1 MTADRDPGDLLRDL
15 APQVLGALL
24 RRFGH
29 FDLCEDATQEALL
42 AAAMQWPRDGTPDN
56 PRGWLITVAA
66 RRLMDAA
73 RSEQS
78 RRRREDH
85 VAVAT
90 PQSELLS
97 PAADADPGQDRDDS
111 LVLLFGC
118 CHPALSAP
126 SQIALTL
133 RAVGGLST
141 AQIAAAFLVPE
152 ATMAQRISRAKQAI
166 KASGVPLAVPPATG
180 PAGLGPAG
188 EADRGERLRAVLH
201 VLYLI
206 FNEGYAA
213 THSDQLTRP
222 DLSGEAIRL
231 ARWLHRL
238 LPDDGEV
245 TGLLALMLLTEAR
258 RPARTSPDGELVPL
272 AEQQRGRW
280 DRALIAEGVELVTG
294 ALAASGQAASGQGA
308 SGQGSRGP
316 SVGPYQLQAAIAAV
330 HDEAKDVDA
339 TDWPQIL
346 ALYDL
351 LDRVAPNPVS
361 SLSRVVAVARV
372 HGPAAGLDAL
382 AALQDDR
389 RMAGYHRLLATR
401 AHLLGLDGQHGPA
414 AATYREAARR
424 ATSLPERRYLSRMAA
439 DQAARA
445 AG

>member
-1 MTADRDPGDLLRDL
+1 MTTDQDPGDLLREL

-42 AAAMQWPRDGTPDN
+42 AAALQWPREGIPEN
-56 PRGWLITVAA
+56 PRGWLITVGA

-78 RRRREDH
+78 RRRREDQ

-97 PAADADPGQDRDDS
+97 PAADADPGRDRDDS
-111 LVLLFGC
+111 LALLFGC

-133 RAVGGLST
+133 RAVGGLTT

-166 KASGVPLAVPPATG
+166 KASGVPLSVP
-180 PAGLGPAG
+180 
-188 EADRGERLRAVLH
+188 ADEPERGERLRAVLH

-206 FNEGYAA
+206 FNEGYSA
-213 THSDQLTRP
+213 THSDELTRP
-222 DLSGEAIRL
+222 DLSAEAIRL

-238 LPDDGEV
+238 LPGDGEV
-245 TGLLALMLLTEAR
+245 AGLLALMLLTEAR
-258 RPARTSPDGELVPL
+258 RPARTSPGGELVPL
-272 AEQQRGRW
+272 AEQQRSRW
-280 DRALIAEGVELVTG
+280 DRALIAEGVELITG
-294 ALAASGQAASGQGA
+294 ALAAGTPAAGA
-308 SGQGSRGP
+308 RAAGP
-316 SVGPYQLQAAIAAV
+316 AAGPYQLQAAIAAV
-330 HDEAKDVDA
+330 HDEAENVDA

-372 HGPAAGLDAL
+372 HGPEAGLGAL
-382 AALQDDR
+382 DELESDR

-401 AHLLGLDGQHGPA
+401 AHLLGLAGQHGPA
-414 AATYREAARR
+414 AAAYRDAARR
-424 ATSLPERRYLSRMAA
+424 ATSVPERRYLSRMAA

-445 AG
+445 AGQA

>member
-1 MTADRDPGDLLRDL
+1 MTTDQDPGDLLREL

-42 AAAMQWPRDGTPDN
+42 AAALQWPREGIPDN
-56 PRGWLITVAA
+56 PRGWLITVGA

-78 RRRREDH
+78 RRRREDQ

-97 PAADADPGQDRDDS
+97 PAADADPGRDRDDS
-111 LVLLFGC
+111 LALLFGC

-133 RAVGGLST
+133 RAVGGLTT

-166 KASGVPLAVPPATG
+166 KASGVPLALPFATG
-180 PAGLGPAG
+180 PAGEAG
-188 EADRGERLRAVLH
+188 RGERLPAVLH

-206 FNEGYAA
+206 FNEGYTA
-213 THSDQLTRP
+213 THSEELTRP
-222 DLSGEAIRL
+222 DLSAEAIRL
-231 ARWLHRL
+231 TRWLRRL
-238 LPDDGEV
+238 LPGDGEV

-272 AEQQRGRW
+272 AEQQRSRW
-280 DRALIAEGVELVTG
+280 DRALIAEGVELITG
-294 ALAASGQAASGQGA
+294 ALAAGARAAA
-308 SGQGSRGP
+308 GP
-316 SVGPYQLQAAIAAV
+316 AAGPYQLQAAIAAV
-330 HDEAKDVDA
+330 HDEAEDVDA

-372 HGPAAGLDAL
+372 HGPAAGLGALDAL
-382 AALQDDR
+382 GSDR

-401 AHLLGLDGQHGPA
+401 AHLLGLAGQHGPA
-414 AATYREAARR
+414 AAAYRDAARR
-424 ATSLPERRYLSRMAA
+424 ATSVPERRYLSRMAA

-445 AG
+445 AE

>member
-1 MTADRDPGDLLRDL
+1 MPEPVHRDPGDLLREL

-24 RRFGH
+24 RRFGQ

-42 AAAMQWPRDGTPDN
+42 AAALQWPRDGTPGN

-73 RSEQS
+73 RSDQS
-78 RRRREDH
+78 RRRREDQ
-85 VAVAT
+85 VALAT

-97 PAADADPGQDRDDS
+97 PPADADPGQDRDDS
-111 LVLLFGC
+111 LALLFGC

-133 RAVGGLST
+133 RAVGGLTT

-152 ATMAQRISRAKQAI
+152 ATMAQRISRAKQTI
-166 KASGVPLAVPPATG
+166 KASGVPLAVP
-180 PAGLGPAG
+180 AGGT
-188 EADRGERLRAVLH
+188 ERGDRLRAVLH

-206 FNEGYAA
+206 FNEGYTA
-213 THSDQLTRP
+213 THGDELTRP
-222 DLSGEAIRL
+222 GLSAEAIRL

-238 LPDDGEV
+238 LPGDGEV
-245 TGLLALMLLTEAR
+245 AGLLALMLLTEAR
-258 RPARTSPDGELVPL
+258 RPARTTPDGELVPL
-272 AEQQRGRW
+272 AEQQRSRW
-280 DRALIAEGVELVTG
+280 DRALIAEGV
-294 ALAASGQAASGQGA
+294 ALITRTLAVAGQT
-308 SGQGSRGP
+308 
-316 SVGPYQLQAAIAAV
+316 VGPYQLQAAIAAV
-330 HDEAKDVDA
+330 HDEAPDVDT

-351 LDRVAPNPVS
+351 LDRVAPNPLS

-382 AALQDDR
+382 GALESDR
-389 RMAGYHRLLATR
+389 RVAGYHRLLATR
-401 AHLLGLDGQHGPA
+401 AHLLGLAGQHGPA
-414 AATYREAARR
+414 ALAYRAAARR

-439 DQAARA
+439 AQDAQQP
-445 AG
+445 G

>member
-1 MTADRDPGDLLRDL
+1 MTTDQDPGDLLREL

-42 AAAMQWPRDGTPDN
+42 AAALQWPREGTPEN

-78 RRRREDH
+78 RRRREDQ

-111 LVLLFGC
+111 LALLFGC

-133 RAVGGLST
+133 RAVGGLTT

-152 ATMAQRISRAKQAI
+152 ATMAQRISRAKQSI
-166 KASGVPLAVPPATG
+166 RASGVPLTVPSTTG
-180 PAGLGPAG
+180 PSTTGPSG
-188 EADRGERLRAVLH
+188 EAERAERLRAVLH

-206 FNEGYAA
+206 FNEGYTAS
-213 THSDQLTRP
+213 HGDQLTRP
-222 DLSGEAIRL
+222 DLSAEAIRL
-231 ARWLHRL
+231 ARWVHRL
-238 LPDDGEV
+238 LPGDGEV
-245 TGLLALMLLTEAR
+245 AGLLALMLLTEAR
-258 RPARTSPDGELVPL
+258 RPARTSPGGELVPL
-272 AEQQRGRW
+272 AEQQRSRW
-280 DRALIAEGVELVTG
+280 DRTLIAEGVGLITG
-294 ALAASGQAASGQGA
+294 TLADARQA
-308 SGQGSRGP
+308 
-316 SVGPYQLQAAIAAV
+316 VGPYQLQAAIAAV
-330 HDEAKDVDA
+330 HDEAEDVDA

-372 HGPAAGLDAL
+372 HGPEAGLGAL
-382 AALQDDR
+382 DELESDR

-401 AHLLGLDGQHGPA
+401 AHLLGLAGRHGPA
-414 AATYREAARR
+414 AAAYRDAARR
-424 ATSLPERRYLSRMAA
+424 ATSVPERRYLSRMAA
-439 DQAARA
+439 EQAARA
-445 AG
+445 EG

>member
-1 MTADRDPGDLLRDL
+1 MTADRDPGGLLREL

-42 AAAMQWPRDGTPDN
+42 AAALQWPRDGTPDN

-78 RRRREDH
+78 RRRREDQ

-111 LVLLFGC
+111 LTLLFGC

-133 RAVGGLST
+133 RAVGGLT
-141 AQIAAAFLVPE
+141 TPQIAAAFLVPE

-166 KASGVPLAVPPATG
+166 KASDVPLSVPAS
-180 PAGLGPAG
+180 
-188 EADRGERLRAVLH
+188 EAERGDRLRAVLH

-213 THSDQLTRP
+213 TQGDQLTRP

-231 ARWLHRL
+231 ARWLRRL
-238 LPDDGEV
+238 LPDDPEV
-245 TGLLALMLLTEAR
+245 AALLALMLLTEAR
-258 RPARTSPDGELVPL
+258 RPARTSPGGELVPL
-272 AEQQRGRW
+272 AEQDRGRW
-280 DRALIAEGVELVTG
+280 DQALIAEGVALVTG
-294 ALAASGQAASGQGA
+294 ALAAGGKA
-308 SGQGSRGP
+308 
-316 SVGPYQLQAAIAAV
+316 VGPYQLQAAIAAV

-372 HGPAAGLDAL
+372 RGPAAGLDAL
-382 AALQDDR
+382 AELESDR
-389 RMAGYHRLLATR
+389 RVAGYHRLLATR
-401 AHLLGLDGQHGPA
+401 AHLLGLAGQHGPA
-414 AATYREAARR
+414 ASAYREAARR
-424 ATSLPERRYLSRMAA
+424 ATSVPERRYLSRMAA
-439 DQAARA
+439 QQAAQ

>member
-1 MTADRDPGDLLRDL
+1 MATDQDPGDLLREL

-29 FDLCEDATQEALL
+29 FDLCEDAIQEALL
-42 AAAMQWPRDGTPDN
+42 AAALQWPREGIPEN
-56 PRGWLITVAA
+56 PRGWLITVGA

-78 RRRREDH
+78 RRRREDQ

-97 PAADADPGQDRDDS
+97 PAADADPGRDRDDS
-111 LVLLFGC
+111 LALLFGC

-133 RAVGGLST
+133 RAVGGLTT

-166 KASGVPLAVPPATG
+166 KASGLPPSVPAD
-180 PAGLGPAG
+180 
-188 EADRGERLRAVLH
+188 EAERGERLRAVLH

-213 THSDQLTRP
+213 THSDELTRP
-222 DLSGEAIRL
+222 DLSAEAIRL
-231 ARWLHRL
+231 TRWLHRL
-238 LPDDGEV
+238 LPGDGEV
-245 TGLLALMLLTEAR
+245 AGLLALMLLTEAR

-272 AEQQRGRW
+272 AEQQRSRW
-280 DRALIAEGVELVTG
+280 DRALIAEGVELITS
-294 ALAASGQAASGQGA
+294 ALAAGAQAAGA
-308 SGQGSRGP
+308 RTPGAQAAAEP
-316 SVGPYQLQAAIAAV
+316 AAGPYQLQAAIAAV
-330 HDEAKDVDA
+330 HDEAEDVDA

-372 HGPAAGLDAL
+372 HGPQAGLGAL
-382 AALQDDR
+382 DELESDR

-401 AHLLGLDGQHGPA
+401 AHLLGLAGQPGPA
-414 AATYREAARR
+414 AAAYRDAARR
-424 ATSLPERRYLSRMAA
+424 ATSVPERRYLSRMAA

-445 AG
+445 AGQA

>member
-1 MTADRDPGDLLRDL
+1 MTTDRDPGDLLREL

-42 AAAMQWPRDGTPDN
+42 AAALQWPREGIPEN
-56 PRGWLITVAA
+56 PRGWLITVGA

-78 RRRREDH
+78 RRRREDQ

-97 PAADADPGQDRDDS
+97 PAADADPGRDRDDS
-111 LVLLFGC
+111 LALLFGC

-133 RAVGGLST
+133 RAVGGLTT

-166 KASGVPLAVPPATG
+166 KASGVPLALPAATG
-180 PAGLGPAG
+180 S
-188 EADRGERLRAVLH
+188 ADESERGERLRAVLH

-206 FNEGYAA
+206 FNEGYTA
-213 THSDQLTRP
+213 THSEELTRP
-222 DLSGEAIRL
+222 DLSTEAIRL

-238 LPDDGEV
+238 LPGDGEV
-245 TGLLALMLLTEAR
+245 AGLLALMLLTEAR

-272 AEQQRGRW
+272 AEQQRSRW
-280 DRALIAEGVELVTG
+280 DRALIAEGVELITG
-294 ALAASGQAASGQGA
+294 ALAAGARAAGA
-308 SGQGSRGP
+308 RAAGARAAAGP
-316 SVGPYQLQAAIAAV
+316 VAGPYQLQAAIAAV
-330 HDEAKDVDA
+330 HDEAEDVDA

-372 HGPAAGLDAL
+372 HGPEAGLGVLDEL
-382 AALQDDR
+382 ESDR
-389 RMAGYHRLLATR
+389 RIAGYHRLLATR
-401 AHLLGLDGQHGPA
+401 AHLLGLAGQHGPA
-414 AATYREAARR
+414 AAAYRDAARR
-424 ATSLPERRYLSRMAA
+424 ATSVPERRYLSRMAA

-445 AG
+445 SGQA